1 MCHSPPPFVLERQ
14 ALVGGQRGEVDR
26 RLGVGREHD
35 QGLAGRERRQRGAGA
50 QEWQWAQEPAG
61 VD

>member
-1 MCHSPPPFVLERQ
+1 MPLGADVFELEHQ

-26 RLGVGREHD
+26 RLGVGGENE
-35 QGLAGRERRQRGAGA
+35 QAFAGRKRGECGAGA